1 MKYEGGGLGSVE
13 YLRSVFYNNSMTFDW
28 NFCDSE
34 CGEIESIVIAESC
47 QDRLWLHY
55 DRSETS

>member
-34 CGEIESIVIAESC
+34 CGEI
-47 QDRLWLHY
+47 
-55 DRSETS
+55 